1 MLLFFNV
8 DNTSHCQSTLQ
19 MLKKLTVYKELNVL
33 LNAVLVEAMAQ
44 ISYDQISE
52 VQKASTF
59 LL

>member
-1 MLLFFNV
+1 
-8 DNTSHCQSTLQ
+8 

-52 VQKASTF
+52 VQKASPF